1 MLVFN
6 FVELFLCDLF
16 KVALE
21 LLEGIYEKKISLINN
36 GYTTPLFN

>member
-21 LLEGIYEKKISLINN
+21 LLEGIYEKKFHYFND
-36 GYTTPLFN
+36 GYTTPLLN